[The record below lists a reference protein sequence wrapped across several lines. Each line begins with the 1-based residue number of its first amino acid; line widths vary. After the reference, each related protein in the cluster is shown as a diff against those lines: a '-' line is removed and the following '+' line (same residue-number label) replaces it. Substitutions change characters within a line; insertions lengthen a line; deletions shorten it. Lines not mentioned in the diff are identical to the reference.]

1 MTELN
6 DFLLRIGTP
15 ENWMPLIS
23 FLIGALV
30 IALLAFLAN
39 FVAKQVIVRG
49 IDAIAKAS
57 GFNLLILL
65 RKHGVFRRC
74 SHLAPALVIHF
85 FAPVLLV
92 GWPIVVEIAR
102 VGVVVYLIGVVLL
115 VLDAA
120 LNAALD
126 GYNQSASARQ
136 MPIKGF
142 IQAVKLILFL
152 LGAVL
157 IIAALIG
164 RSPFILFS
172 GLGALT
178 AVLMLIFKDAI
189 LGFVAGIQL
198 SANKMVKTGDWIEM
212 PKQNADGF
220 VIDVSLTTVKV
231 QNWDK
236 TITTVPSYMLISDS
250 FKNWQGMFDE
260 GGRRI
265 KRSIYIDMR
274 SIRFLDEELLK
285 RFLNIRRLRPY
296 LETKLEEIQ
305 KYNEE
310 SKLEL
315 GDLVNGRHLTN
326 IGTFRAYCI
335 AYIREHKKI
344 HPNMMQ
350 LVRQLQ
356 PTPQGLPLE
365 IYAFT
370 SDTAWVLHEGAQSD
384 VFDHLLA
391 ILPHFGLRI
400 FQQPA
405 GSDLA
410 DVGAHLAAISARAN
424 SSSGDALEAEP
435 ETTSVTQG

>member
-6 DFLLRIGTP
+6 DFLLRLGIP
-15 ENWMPLIS
+15 ESLLPLIT
-23 FLIGALV
+23 FFAAALG
-30 IALLAFLAN
+30 IALLAVLAN
-39 FVAKQVIVRG
+39 LVAKRGIVRG
-49 IDAIAKAS
+49 IDAITERS
-57 GFNLLILL
+57 GIDFLVLM
-65 RKHGVFRRC
+65 RKHGVFRRF
-74 SHLAPALVIHF
+74 SHLAPALVIHSLT
-85 FAPVLLV
+85 PVLLV
-92 GWPIVVEIAR
+92 DWPAVVEVAR
-102 VGVVVYLIGVVLL
+102 VGVVVYLIGVMLL
-115 VLDAA
+115 VMDAA

-126 GYNQSASARQ
+126 AYTRSESANR

-142 IQAVKLILFL
+142 IQAIKLILVLFGTVL
-152 LGAVL
+152 VTSVL
-157 IIAALIG
+157 IG
-164 RSPFILFS
+164 KSPFILLS

-198 SANKMVKTGDWIEM
+198 SANNMVQTGDWIEM

-236 TITTVPSYMLISDS
+236 TITTIPSYMLISDS
-250 FKNWQGMFDE
+250 FKNWRGMFDE

-265 KRSIYIDMR
+265 KRSIYIDMQ
-274 SIRFLDEELLK
+274 SIRFLDEELLG
-285 RFLNIRRLRPY
+285 RFMKIRLLRPY
-296 LETKLEEIQ
+296 LEAKLAEIQ
-305 KYNEE
+305 KHNEDC
-310 SKLEL
+310 KLEL

-344 HPNMMQ
+344 HQGMIQ

-365 IYAFT
+365 VYAFT
-370 SDTAWVLHEGAQSD
+370 SDTAWVLHEGTQGD
-384 VFDHLLA
+384 IFDHLLA
-391 ILPHFGLRI
+391 ILPHFGLRV

-405 GSDLA
+405 GSDIA
-410 DVGAHLAAISARAN
+410 DLGALFPSKPTGWEALPSVVAPVRA
-424 SSSGDALEAEP
+424 
-435 ETTSVTQG
+435 TSEGVN